1 VGDGWWAD
9 CGRQGWRNVVIGTRE
24 SCGKKRR
31 IYSDGLARAMASAS
45 NALHRNPYA
54 KEGRRRQPTT
64 PVLHIPTPF
73 NCAEANSIAPHRY
86 TIPKNYHGLTLNQAA
101 KYGVLAAGFGGVAGF
116 FALFFFAEVPKVR
129 DDIMK
134 KIPVL
139 DKFFTNEIP
148 PEDNPF

>member
-1 VGDGWWAD
+1 MGLGWGCLEDVGRGGCVATL
-9 CGRQGWRNVVIGTRE
+9 RQTFGELDVTHTIE
-24 SCGKKRR
+24 AYIEKRR
-31 IYSDGLARAMASAS
+31 NSTVRTRTRTHRPHDPRLSQSRSSRA
-45 NALHRNPYA
+45 NKP
-54 KEGRRRQPTT
+54 P
-64 PVLHIPTPF
+64 
-73 NCAEANSIAPHRY
+73 RY